1 MKLIKKLS
9 LALLLIAGCQLSA
22 NAQVVNTRKT
32 KMLEKAYVFGFVG
45 SFNDSIVY
53 ITNIQ
58 ELQNVNTKMKSRI
71 LDNKPL
77 YTYQLKEYFNK
88 KGEQSQYTCVVFY
101 APTRSKIQKK
111 YNKIKKQYITKGQG
125 KYDVRLISDDD
136 FQFKV
141 PDVD

>member
-45 SFNDSIVY
+45 SFNDSTVY

-58 ELQNVNTKMKSRI
+58 ELQNVNTKMRSRI

-101 APTRSKIQKK
+101 APIRSKIQKK